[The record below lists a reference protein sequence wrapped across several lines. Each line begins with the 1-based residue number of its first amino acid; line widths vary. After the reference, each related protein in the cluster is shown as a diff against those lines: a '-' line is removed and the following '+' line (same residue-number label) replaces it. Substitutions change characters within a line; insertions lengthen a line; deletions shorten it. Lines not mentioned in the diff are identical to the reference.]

1 MKFRILLVEEDAEMA
16 RQIMSPL
23 SKANVDC
30 SYTSQTSVAMELL
43 QSESPHLVLLS
54 LGLPNVGGVVL
65 CPEIRKVSNVP
76 IGIVS
81 VRTRREDHLHALN
94 LGADEF
100 IMVRPFDEQLMM
112 ARILALL
119 RRAYRYDQPRP
130 IKANEAASS
139 LPAPHPQLPPGWV
152 TCEACGYMG
161 PRNRFERLDAQ
172 GQPINRCPHCER
184 SQNLR
189 FVVSL

>member
-16 RQIMSPL
+16 RQVMSPL

-30 SYTSQTSVAMELL
+30 NYTSQTSVAMELL
-43 QSESPHLVLLS
+43 ESASPHLVLLS

-76 IGIVS
+76 IAVLS

-112 ARILALL
+112 ARVLALL
-119 RRAYRYDQPRP
+119 RRAYHYDQPRP
-130 IKANEAASS
+130 KAKVSEAATS
-139 LPAPHPQLPPGWV
+139 L
-152 TCEACGYMG
+152 

-189 FVVSL
+189 FEVTL